1 MALEDGGI
9 SINVEKLKVK
19 LKEKYPNYNFDIPP
33 EPDRLHKAPHLC
45 KTNTIFYTDK
55 EGNRYC
61 GTRYK
66 EVDNKNIH
74 KWEYKVCHALVEQ
87 TNQGGNQDVIPF

>member
-19 LKEKYPNYNFDIPP
+19 LQEKYPNYNFDIPP

-55 EGNRYC
+55 EGNVFC
-61 GTRYK
+61 GGRYK
-66 EVDNKNIH
+66 EADAKNPFI
-74 KWEYKVCHALVEQ
+74 WTWRECHALVQKAKQEDEQ
-87 TNQGGNQDVIPF
+87 DELPF